1 MSENSMHGVH
11 ALAVD
16 GVHMW
21 KGFGKA
27 LNNFT
32 KKGISTTIFV
42 FFLLLLLGA
51 FLFNRCIDTTIFTST
66 SLGKLISPISEDQES
81 ELSTTR
87 PPENF
92 EFPFNCTN
100 LSIIN
105 QTSLNKSKSTTEAKK
120 LSPVTCPEYF
130 RWIHEDLRPW
140 NHTGVSREMVEQ
152 AKDPA
157 YVRILIVNGR
167 VYVDKYR
174 WVFQT
179 RDVFTIWGLLQLLRL
194 YPGQIPDVDFMFEMG
209 DMPAIS
215 KSAHPVANDSAPPV
229 MFHYCGDDKTHDI
242 VFPDWSFWGWPE
254 INIKPWN
261 VLRYD
266 LQDGNKRI
274 KWKNREPFAY
284 WKGNVYTG
292 TIRRELRKCNISAK
306 HDWKARIFEQDWGRE
321 SRRGYKIYAEGNS
334 WSVSEKY
341 ILACDSMTL
350 FLKLHFYDFFTRGL
364 LPVKHY
370 WPIKLKDMCSSIE
383 YAVNWGNKH
392 TKEAQKMGK
401 EGAKFVQEK
410 VKMKYVYDYMY
421 HLLNEYAKLLK
432 YKPTVPPKAVEYTV
446 ENMACNAHGLEQT
459 YLKESMVHGPSD
471 TQPCTLPPPFGPSAL
486 KAYSQKRENLTKL
499 VEQWE
504 AEGNVKR
511 KINLG
516 QIWGDSI

>member
-1 MSENSMHGVH
+1 MSESSVHGVH
-11 ALAVD
+11 ALAEH

-21 KGFGKA
+21 KGFGEA
-27 LNNFT
+27 LNKFS
-32 KKGISTTIFV
+32 KKGTSTTIFV
-42 FFLLLLLGA
+42 FFLLLLVGA
-51 FLFNRCIDTTIFTST
+51 FVFSGCIDTTIFTST
-66 SLGKLISPISEDQES
+66 SLGKLIFSEDPEN

-92 EFPFNCTN
+92 EFPFNCSN
-100 LSIIN
+100 LNIDN
-105 QTSLNKSKSTTEAKK
+105 QTSLNKNNKSTTEAKES
-120 LSPVTCPEYF
+120 SPSTCPEYF

-140 NHTGVSREMVEQ
+140 KHTGISKEMVEQ
-152 AKDPA
+152 AKDAA

-167 VYVDKYR
+167 VYVDKYK

-209 DMPAIS
+209 DLPAIS
-215 KSAHPVANDSAPPV
+215 KRAHPATNDTAPPV
-229 MFHYCGDDKTHDI
+229 MFHYCGDDNTHDI

-274 KWKNREPFAY
+274 KWKNREPFAH

-292 TIRRELRKCNISAK
+292 SVRRELHKCNISPK

-321 SRRGYKIYAEGNS
+321 SRNGFKNSDLASQCDYRYKIYAEGNS

-350 FLKLHFYDFFTRGL
+350 FLKLHYYDFFTRGL
-364 LPVKHY
+364 LP
-370 WPIKLKDMCSSIE
+370 
-383 YAVNWGNKH
+383 
-392 TKEAQKMGK
+392 
-401 EGAKFVQEK
+401 
-410 VKMKYVYDYMY
+410 
-421 HLLNEYAKLLK
+421 EYAKLLN
-432 YKPTVPPKAVEYTV
+432 YKPTVPPKAVEYTL
-446 ENMACNAHGLEQT
+446 ENMACNAHGLEHT

-471 TQPCTLPPPFGPSAL
+471 TQPCTLPPPFDPSAL
-486 KAYSQKRENLTKL
+486 MAYANKRENLTKL
-499 VEQWE
+499 VEQLE
-504 AEGNVKR
+504 AEGNVER
-511 KINLG
+511 K
-516 QIWGDSI
+516 